1 MMDSLISL
9 ALYFSTWAL
18 WLCLLSLQRKHHAL
32 VRRVEAMERADHWRD
47 YKGCSGARPALPL
60 VELKA
65 PPKDVVVMKH
75 GGAC

>member
-9 ALYFSTWAL
+9 ALYFSTSAL

-47 YKGCSGARPALPL
+47 YKGCSGT
-60 VELKA
+60 
-65 PPKDVVVMKH
+65 
-75 GGAC
+75 